1 MISNEQLTQ
10 FIQHD
15 AEKIAGWFYPADMLT
30 FAMLDGIQEQL
41 RVAGSLCEVGVYE
54 GKSAV
59 LLSRFLRAGEKL
71 TGFDLFPDDMLDKAQ
86 RNVREF
92 GRSDGVQLVR
102 QDAAALD
109 PAGLSAFIGDG
120 VRLLHIDAGHE
131 YHEVLHQ
138 LALFA
143 PFVRPAGCI
152 IMDDYQDREFPGIE
166 AAVLDFCEWDR
177 PRRFVPFFAGGN
189 KMYLCEAH
197 HAATY
202 QRLLLNYDQV
212 RDKSRVTRVRD
223 FTILVGF
230 SKLPVP
236 AAHCLEEIAKL
247 EFPRPYGTDLR
258 GMGREAA
265 RFSQVTFGSGKAG
278 A

>member
-1 MISNEQLTQ
+1 MISPELLNRFVQQ
-10 FIQHD
+10 D
-15 AEKIAGWFYPADMLT
+15 APKIEGWFYPADMLS

-59 LLSRFLRAGEKL
+59 LLSLLQRPGEML
-71 TGFDLFPDDMLDKAQ
+71 YGFDLFPGDMLDKAQ
-86 RNVREF
+86 RNLRSF
-92 GRSDGVQLVR
+92 GKPAATRLLR
-102 QDAAALD
+102 QDAAALGTE
-109 PAGLSAFIGDG
+109 GLAPILGEGLRF
-120 VRLLHIDAGHE
+120 LHIDAGHE

-138 LALFA
+138 LALFTA
-143 PFVRPAGCI
+143 FVRPGGCI
-152 IMDDYQDREFPGIE
+152 AMDDYHDREFPGIE
-166 AAVLDFCEWDR
+166 AAVLDFCEWHR

-197 HAATY
+197 NASTY
-202 QRLLLNYDQV
+202 QRMLLGYEQV
-212 RDKSRVTRVRD
+212 KDKSRITRVRD

-236 AAHCLEEIAKL
+236 AARCLEDIAKL
-247 EFPRPYGTDLR
+247 EFPRPYDADLQSL
-258 GMGREAA
+258 GSSAS
-265 RFSQVTFGSGKAG
+265 RFSQVTFGSGKSA